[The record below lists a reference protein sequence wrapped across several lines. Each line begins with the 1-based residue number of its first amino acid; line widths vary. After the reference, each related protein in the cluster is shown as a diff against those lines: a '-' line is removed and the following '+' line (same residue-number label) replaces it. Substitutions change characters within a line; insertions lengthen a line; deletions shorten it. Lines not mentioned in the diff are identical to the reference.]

1 MGFGVNCFAKIK
13 EVVEK
18 HDNYS
23 VCKITVT
30 KKNKLTNEYELQFSA
45 HCRFVGN
52 AHKSV
57 PMKDQRIKITSCDV
71 TNCYK
76 DKDGNLQFTKNPQ
89 YVVFGYELQES
100 QGASANV
107 PYNPYDNGVN
117 FEDLSSNSDDLPFN
131 LGLSLP

>member
-1 MGFGVNCFAKIK
+1 MGFGVNCYAKIK

-117 FEDLSSNSDDLPFN
+117 FEDLSSDDSSLPF
-131 LGLSLP
+131 

>member
-1 MGFGVNCFAKIK
+1 MGFGVGNYCKIK

-30 KKNKLTNEYELQFSA
+30 KKNRVTNEYELQFSG

-57 PMKDQRIKITSCDV
+57 PMADQRIKITSCDV

-76 DKDGNLQFTKNPQ
+76 DRDGNMQFLNKPQ
-89 YVVFGYELQES
+89 YVIFGYELQEVKN
-100 QGASANV
+100 ASA
-107 PYNPYDNGVN
+107 PTAYNPYDNGVN
-117 FEDLSSNSDDLPFN
+117 FEDLSASDDSLPF
-131 LGLSLP
+131 

>member
-1 MGFGVNCFAKIK
+1 MGFGVNSYAKIK

-57 PMKDQRIKITSCDV
+57 PMADQRIKITSCDV

-100 QGASANV
+100 QGTSA
-107 PYNPYDNGVN
+107 PQFHNPYDNGVN
-117 FEDLSSNSDDLPFN
+117 FEDLSSDDSSLPF
-131 LGLSLP
+131 

>member
-1 MGFGVNCFAKIK
+1 MGFSSGSFAKIK

-18 HDNYS
+18 QPHYT
-23 VCKITVT
+23 VCKVTIT

-76 DKDGNLQFTKNPQ
+76 DRDGNLQFNKNPQ

-100 QGASANV
+100 KDTPTPQQF
-107 PYNPYDNGVN
+107 NPYDNGVH
-117 FEDLSSNSDDLPFN
+117 FEDLSSDSSDLPF
-131 LGLSLP
+131 

>member
-1 MGFGVNCFAKIK
+1 MGFSSGSFAKIK

-18 HDNYS
+18 QPNYT
-23 VCKITVT
+23 VCKVTVT
-30 KKNKLTNEYELQFSA
+30 KKNRLTNEYELQFSA

-57 PMKDQRIKITSCDV
+57 PLKDQRIKITSCDV

-100 QGASANV
+100 KDTPTQQ
-107 PYNPYDNGVN
+107 PFNPYDNGVN
-117 FEDLSSNSDDLPFN
+117 FEDLSSDSSDLPF
-131 LGLSLP
+131 

>member
-1 MGFGVNCFAKIK
+1 MGFSQGSFAKIK

-100 QGASANV
+100 QGASAPM

-117 FEDLSSNSDDLPFN
+117 FEDLSSDDSSLPF
-131 LGLSLP
+131 

>member
-1 MGFGVNCFAKIK
+1 MGFGVNCYAKIK

-45 HCRFVGN
+45 HCRFAGN

-89 YVVFGYELQES
+89 YVIFGYELQES

-107 PYNPYDNGVN
+107 PHNPYDNGIN
-117 FEDLSSNSDDLPFN
+117 FEDLSSSDSDLPF
-131 LGLSLP
+131 

>member
-1 MGFGVNCFAKIK
+1 MGFGVNSYAKIK

-23 VCKITVT
+23 VCKITIT

-57 PMKDQRIKITSCDV
+57 PMADQRIKITSCDV

-76 DKDGNLQFTKNPQ
+76 DKDGNLQFSKNPQ

>member
-1 MGFGVNCFAKIK
+1 MGFSNGSFCKIK

-76 DKDGNLQFTKNPQ
+76 DKDGNLQFTKIRSM
-89 YVVFGYELQES
+89 LC
-100 QGASANV
+100 
-107 PYNPYDNGVN
+107 
-117 FEDLSSNSDDLPFN
+117 SDMSCKKAKIHRHRSRSILMTMA
-131 LGLSLP
+131 

>member
-1 MGFGVNCFAKIK
+1 MGFSNGSFCKIR

-30 KKNKLTNEYELQFSA
+30 KRNKLTNEYELQFSA

-76 DKDGNLQFTKNPQ
+76 DKDGKLQFTKNPQ

-107 PYNPYDNGVN
+107 TYNPYDNGVN
-117 FEDLSSNSDDLPFN
+117 FEDLSSSDSDLPF
-131 LGLSLP
+131 

>member
-1 MGFGVNCFAKIK
+1 MGFGVNCYAKIK

-57 PMKDQRIKITSCDV
+57 PLKDQRIKITSCDV

-117 FEDLSSNSDDLPFN
+117 FEDLSSDSSDLPF
-131 LGLSLP
+131 

>member
-1 MGFGVNCFAKIK
+1 MGFGVNSYAKIK

-100 QGASANV
+100 QGASAPM

-117 FEDLSSNSDDLPFN
+117 FEDLSSDDSSLPF
-131 LGLSLP
+131 

>member
-1 MGFGVNCFAKIK
+1 MGFGVNCYAKIK

-57 PMKDQRIKITSCDV
+57 PMADQRIKITSCDV

-76 DKDGNLQFTKNPQ
+76 DKDGKLQFTKNPQ

-117 FEDLSSNSDDLPFN
+117 FEDLSSDDSSLPF
-131 LGLSLP
+131 

>member
-1 MGFGVNCFAKIK
+1 MGFSNGSYCKIK

-18 HDNYS
+18 QPNYT
-23 VCKITVT
+23 VCKVTIT

-107 PYNPYDNGVN
+107 PFNPYDNGVN
-117 FEDLSSNSDDLPFN
+117 FEDLSSNSDDFPF
-131 LGLSLP
+131 

>member
-1 MGFGVNCFAKIK
+1 MGFSANNYAKIK

-18 HDNYS
+18 QPNYT
-23 VCKITVT
+23 VCKVTIT

-57 PMKDQRIKITSCDV
+57 PMADQRIKITSCDV

-100 QGASANV
+100 QGANV
-107 PYNPYDNGVN
+107 PQYNPYDNGVN
-117 FEDLSSNSDDLPFN
+117 FEDLSSDSSDLPF
-131 LGLSLP
+131 

>member
-1 MGFGVNCFAKIK
+1 MGFGVNNYCKIK

-76 DKDGNLQFTKNPQ
+76 DKDGKLQFTKNPQ

-100 QGASANV
+100 QGASA
-107 PYNPYDNGVN
+107 PQFHNPYDNGVH
-117 FEDLSSNSDDLPFN
+117 FEDLSSDDSSLPF
-131 LGLSLP
+131 

>member
-1 MGFGVNCFAKIK
+1 MGFSQGSFAKIK

-76 DKDGNLQFTKNPQ
+76 DKDGKLQFTKNPQ

-100 QGASANV
+100 QGASAPM
-107 PYNPYDNGVN
+107 PYNPYDDGVN
-117 FEDLSSNSDDLPFN
+117 FEDLSSDNSDLPF
-131 LGLSLP
+131 